1 MSARFEAE
9 VLVLG
14 GVPECARSDIAIWST
29 LLKYRRAFQ
38 QAHLCAMKDIPGRLR
53 QIMPQPLFA
62 ASSPSTNCQ
71 KTTAEGRGR
80 SKSQIRICGF
90 LRYPAKFAGA
100 DSPEKV

>member
-29 LLKYRRAFQ
+29 LLKYRRTFQ

-53 QIMPQPLFA
+53 QMMPQPLFA
-62 ASSPSTNCQ
+62 GSSPSTNCQ
-71 KTTAEGRGR
+71 KTTAEGPGR
-80 SKSQIRICGF
+80 RKSQIRICAY
-90 LRYPAKFAGA
+90 LRSPVNFDDAA
-100 DSPEKV
+100 SPEKV